1 MERIINT
8 EAVATE
14 MWQFVHSLNL
24 GCYED
29 KDINDDQLAAMH
41 EIVEAA
47 EEIVDNK
54 NYIIKDIIK

>member
-1 MERIINT
+1 MERTVNT

>member
-1 MERIINT
+1 MERTVNT

-14 MWQFVHSLNL
+14 MWQFVQSLNL

-29 KDINDDQLAAMH
+29 KDIEDDQLSAMH

-47 EEIVDNK
+47 EEIVHNK
-54 NYIIKDIIK
+54 DYIIKDIIK

>member
-1 MERIINT
+1 
-8 EAVATE
+8 

-29 KDINDDQLAAMH
+29 RDMPEEQLMAMH

-47 EEIVDNK
+47 EEIIDNK

>member
-1 MERIINT
+1 MERIVNT

>member
-1 MERIINT
+1 MERIVNT

-24 GCYED
+24 GCYEERD
-29 KDINDDQLAAMH
+29 MQEEQLMAMH

>member
-1 MERIINT
+1 MERIVNT

-14 MWQFVHSLNL
+14 MWQFVLSLNL

>member
-1 MERIINT
+1 MERTVNT

-29 KDINDDQLAAMH
+29 KDIEDDQLSAMH

-47 EEIVDNK
+47 EEIVHNK
-54 NYIIKDIIK
+54 DYIIKDIIK

>member
-29 KDINDDQLAAMH
+29 RDMPEEQLMAMH

-47 EEIVDNK
+47 QEIMDNK
-54 NYIIKDIIK
+54 NYIIKDNIK

>member
-1 MERIINT
+1 MERIVNA

-29 KDINDDQLAAMH
+29 RDMPEEQLMAMH

-47 EEIVDNK
+47 EEIIDNK